1 MGSPCGSLTRSS
13 VCCCMP
19 IFVSPAPCGV
29 RFDGGQD
36 AMTHR
41 RRGFVR
47 PVLPDSPV
55 IFSAVPTSEAQRAS
69 RGKHRL
75 LSAHDRQIYVVWPY
89 DGYRALSCVAD
100 SPRPYP
106 ASNLPAL
113 YLPVRGIPV
122 RRPTLLPPASF
133 RRTLLQHPCLRL
145 SFPSVRVDLDFAWH
159 LCHSARHHHLAAGPC
174 PAHIGIGRS
183 LTAPPSHTTQ
193 HTGPYCAIRLIRQ
206 VQIQGNES
214 PSDLK

>member
-1 MGSPCGSLTRSS
+1 MGSPCGSLTRSYI
-13 VCCCMP
+13 CCCMP
-19 IFVSPAPCGV
+19 IFVSPPPCGV
-29 RFDGGQD
+29 RLDGGQD

-113 YLPVRGIPV
+113 YPSGYGAYLYVDPR
-122 RRPTLLPPASF
+122 F
-133 RRTLLQHPCLRL
+133 CLRL
-145 SFPSVRVDLDFAWH
+145 PSGAH
-159 LCHSARHHHLAAGPC
+159 CCNTLAISYP
-174 PAHIGIGRS
+174 S
-183 LTAPPSHTTQ
+183 PPSGWVWT
-193 HTGPYCAIRLIRQ
+193 L
-206 VQIQGNES
+206 
-214 PSDLK
+214 SDTRVIIPDITN

>member
-1 MGSPCGSLTRSS
+1 MGSPCGSLTRLCT
-13 VCCCMP
+13 CCCMP
-19 IFVSPAPCGV
+19 IFVSPNPFG
-29 RFDGGQD
+29 FGLDGGQD
-36 AMTHR
+36 AMAHR

-100 SPRPYP
+100 SPRPCP

-113 YLPVRGIPV
+113 YPLGYGAFLYVDPRFCLQLPSGAHCFT
-122 RRPTLLPPASF
+122 TLAFSY
-133 RRTLLQHPCLRL
+133 
-145 SFPSVRVDLDFAWH
+145 PS
-159 LCHSARHHHLAAGPC
+159 
-174 PAHIGIGRS
+174 
-183 LTAPPSHTTQ
+183 PPSGWVWTLPNRRVIILDIT
-193 HTGPYCAIRLIRQ
+193 I
-206 VQIQGNES
+206 
-214 PSDLK
+214 